1 MIKRIIIFILVFSM
15 LILTAGC
22 NTQPAASKQDYTITV
37 VTAGGMCF
45 SDIAV
50 TVYNGTDM
58 TDLVWRGET
67 SDEGMISF
75 SALQSDE
82 YVAVIEGLP
91 DGYVAR
97 EYYPVDTYET
107 VITPEILLE
116 EKEELSGTRYD
127 LGDIIHDFAV
137 KGTDGTE
144 YRLSELLETKK
155 AVVLNFWYLNCQ
167 PCRMEFPYLEEAYQQ
182 YNDKIEVLA
191 LNPVDGTNTTVSAFA
206 DEMALSFPMAAC
218 DAVWESIIGLDAY
231 PTTVII
237 DRYGMISMIHKG
249 YITETETFSDI
260 FEYFTSDDY
269 VQSAVKSISD
279 ISQKEGE

>member
-1 MIKRIIIFILVFSM
+1 MIKQIVISILVFSM
-15 LILTAGC
+15 LILSAGC
-22 NTQPAASKQDYTITV
+22 SMQPADNKQDYTITV
-37 VTAGGMCF
+37 TTAGGMCL
-45 SDIAV
+45 SDIVV

-67 SDEGMISF
+67 SDEGTISF

-82 YVAVIEGLP
+82 YIAVIEGLP
-91 DGYVAR
+91 DGYVTQ
-97 EYYPVDTYET
+97 ESYPVDTCET

-116 EKEELSGTRYD
+116 EKEELSGTSYD
-127 LGDIIHDFAV
+127 LGDIIHDFEV
-137 KGTDGTE
+137 TGTDGTE
-144 YRLSELLETKK
+144 YRLSELLEAKK

-182 YNDKIEVLA
+182 YNDDIEVLA
-191 LNPVDGTNTTVSAFA
+191 LNPVDGTDTTVAAFA
-206 DEMALSFPMAAC
+206 KEMSLSFPMAAC
-218 DAVWESIIGLDAY
+218 DPMWEGVMELDAY
-231 PTTVII
+231 PTTVVI

-269 VQSAVKSISD
+269 VQSTVKNISD
-279 ISQKEGE
+279 ISQKEG